1 MMRHLALAAVIAAG
15 ATGTAMAQAPDTSE
29 GRFQL
34 ERQGE
39 GFVRLDRQS
48 GLTSYCVERD
58 GRLSCRAGED
68 ERAAL
73 QEEIDRLAARVDELE
88 GRPAAERGEK
98 DDRSIT
104 LRLPSEQEVNQV
116 LGFFEDMARRFVDM
130 VRGIGGSSEGQ
141 RI

>member
-1 MMRHLALAAVIAAG
+1 MRYLALALLLTISGAG
-15 ATGTAMAQAPDTSE
+15 AASAQAPDTQN

-34 ERQGE
+34 EREGE
-39 GFVRLDRQS
+39 GFVRLDRQT
-48 GLTSYCVERD
+48 GLASYCVERS
-58 GRLSCRAGED
+58 GELSCRASAD

-88 GRPAAERGEK
+88 GRPASEGKAK

-104 LRLPSEQEVNQV
+104 LKLPSEQEVNRV
-116 LGFFEDMARRFVDM
+116 LGFFEDMMQRFVDM
-130 VRGIGGSSEGQ
+130 VRGLGGSGGAQ